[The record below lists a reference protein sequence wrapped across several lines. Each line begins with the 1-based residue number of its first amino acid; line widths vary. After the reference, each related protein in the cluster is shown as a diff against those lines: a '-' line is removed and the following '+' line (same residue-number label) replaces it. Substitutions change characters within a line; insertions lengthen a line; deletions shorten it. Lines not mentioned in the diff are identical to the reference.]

1 VFDVH
6 VILKLEQ
13 ENKLEL
19 VSFQKK
25 EKIPLDLEVERLL
38 VQIIEEKNRYS
49 RASIRRAL
57 CGARLRIQR
66 KIKKFVSRIKKS
78 EIPSTPRRSE
88 KLKDG
93 LSAK

>member
-1 VFDVH
+1 MFDVH

-38 VQIIEEKNRYS
+38 VQIIEEKTDTVE
-49 RASIRRAL
+49 L
-57 CGARLRIQR
+57 PLGEP
-66 KIKKFVSRIKKS
+66 FV
-78 EIPSTPRRSE
+78 
-88 KLKDG
+88 G
-93 LSAK
+93 LG

>member
-1 VFDVH
+1 

-38 VQIIEEKNRYS
+38 VQIIEEKTDTVE
-49 RASIRRAL
+49 L
-57 CGARLRIQR
+57 PLGEP
-66 KIKKFVSRIKKS
+66 FV
-78 EIPSTPRRSE
+78 
-88 KLKDG
+88 G
-93 LSAK
+93 LG

>member
-25 EKIPLDLEVERLL
+25 EKTPLDLEVERLL
-38 VQIIEEKNRYS
+38 VQIIEEKTDI
-49 RASIRRAL
+49 AEL
-57 CGARLRIQR
+57 PLGEP
-66 KIKKFVSRIKKS
+66 FV
-78 EIPSTPRRSE
+78 
-88 KLKDG
+88 G
-93 LSAK
+93 LD